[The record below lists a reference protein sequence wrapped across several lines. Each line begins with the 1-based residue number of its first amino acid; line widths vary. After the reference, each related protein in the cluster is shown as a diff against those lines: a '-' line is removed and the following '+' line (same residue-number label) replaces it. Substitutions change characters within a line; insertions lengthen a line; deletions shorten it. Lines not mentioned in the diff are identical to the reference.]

1 MKALLMTGLL
11 ALGALGTAVAQETQ
25 FIAADDRAETRLCLT
40 AVTES
45 WRSMDRTLNHSGYR
59 LMQVSRELKCN
70 DIPVAVFAAQYNE
83 DPRMAKH
90 LAKFSRDTIKQEVE
104 ITDLTAM
111 AGQVRIE
118 GH

>member
-11 ALGALGTAVAQETQ
+11 ALGSLSTAMAQDTQ
-25 FIAADDRAETRLCLT
+25 FVAADDRIETQLCLT

-45 WRSMDRTLNHSGYR
+45 WRSMDRTLNHSGYS
-59 LMQVSRELKCN
+59 LMHVSRALKCN
-70 DIPVAVFAAQYNE
+70 DIPVAVFAAQYNA

-90 LAKFSRDTIKQEVE
+90 LTKFSRDTIKQEVE

-111 AGQVRIE
+111 TRTIRIE